1 MEDLTRLVAQSMA
14 RHGVHVSV
22 DHRRLHWSRWER
34 CESGF
39 DLSSVPSKP
48 GLLALA
54 EELISPGE
62 MPFAGGKRLLAIFQ
76 IRETTDLGI
85 AMVRFFAPA
94 TPLSARLAKGHVFV
108 RYTVI
113 EEEAQRHSA
122 HVALERWLTA
132 AAETASGIMSEPD
145 ARPSIPALAPSAGEV
160 AQTARGIVSFESEV
174 ACPAPLPA
182 GF

>member
-54 EELISPGE
+54 EELIAPGE

-76 IRETTDLGI
+76 ICETTDLGI
-85 AMVRFFAPA
+85 AMVRFFTPA

-122 HVALERWLTA
+122 HVSLERWLTA

-145 ARPSIPALAPSAGEV
+145 QVSTPALAPRAGDA
-160 AQTARGIVSFESEV
+160 AQTTQGIVSFESEID
-174 ACPAPLPA
+174 CPSPLPA